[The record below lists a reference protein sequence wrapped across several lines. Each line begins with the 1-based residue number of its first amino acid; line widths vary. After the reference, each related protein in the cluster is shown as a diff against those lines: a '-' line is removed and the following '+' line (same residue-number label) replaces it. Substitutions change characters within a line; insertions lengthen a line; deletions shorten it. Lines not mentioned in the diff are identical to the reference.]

1 MGLKLFGSSSV
12 AGSSEAVTSG
22 NPGLA
27 ATSGSLK
34 LSSSESPPTLAKSD
48 WRVLWT
54 SSLLIAPWN
63 RSSEL
68 DTMILRPLIPPCE
81 LTYAA

>member
-1 MGLKLFGSSSV
+1 MFGSFSV
-12 AGSSEAVTSG
+12 AGSSDAVMSG

-27 ATSGSLK
+27 AISGSLK

-48 WRVLWT
+48 WTTLWT

-63 RSSEL
+63 RSSAL
-68 DTMILRPLIPPCE
+68 DTTIFRPLTPPCE
-81 LTYAA
+81 FT